1 MGSSPDDLRAAALA
15 LPETEEKDHFG
26 APSFRVNGKIFAQIA
41 VRDGAKAIFRLP
53 RGRRELLW
61 EVRPEVFT
69 PCVWGKSV
77 SCYAALEGV
86 EPDELAEL
94 VRSSWAEV
102 APKRLL
108 AAAEPLTRPSPRRR
122 EG

>member
-15 LPETEEKDHFG
+15 LPEAEEKDHFG

-41 VRDGAKAIFRLP
+41 VRDGGKALLRLP
-53 RGRRELLW
+53 QGRRELLW

-69 PCVWGKSV
+69 PSVWGKII
-77 SCYAALEGV
+77 SCYVALEGI

-94 VRSSWAEV
+94 VRASWAEI
-102 APKRLL
+102 APKKLV
-108 AAAEPLTRPSPRRR
+108 AAHPSLPP
-122 EG
+122 GG

>member
-15 LPETEEKDHFG
+15 LPAVEEKDHFG

-41 VRDGAKAIFRLP
+41 VRDGAKALLKLP
-53 RGRRELLW
+53 KGRRELLW

-69 PCVWGKSV
+69 QSVWGRII
-77 SCYAALEGV
+77 SCYVALEGV

-94 VRSSWAEV
+94 VRASWAEV
-102 APKRLL
+102 APRRLV
-108 AAAEPLTRPSPRRR
+108 AARASLPP
-122 EG
+122 GG

>member
-1 MGSSPDDLRAAALA
+1 MGSSPEHLRAAALA
-15 LPETEEKDHFG
+15 LPEAEEKDHFG

-41 VRDGAKAIFRLP
+41 VRDGAKAILKLP
-53 RGRRELLW
+53 KARRDLLF

-69 PCVWGKSV
+69 KGAWGRMV
-77 SCYAALEGV
+77 VFYVTLDAI

-94 VRSSWAEV
+94 VRASWAEV
-102 APKRLL
+102 APKRLS
-108 AAAEPLTRPSPRRR
+108 AALPFTQPSPQRG